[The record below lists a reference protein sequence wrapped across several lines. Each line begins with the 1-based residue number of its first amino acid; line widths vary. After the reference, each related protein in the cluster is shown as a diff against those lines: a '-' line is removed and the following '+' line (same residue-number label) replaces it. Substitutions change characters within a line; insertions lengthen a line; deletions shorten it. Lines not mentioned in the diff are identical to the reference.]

1 MSKFADRIR
10 RVSRLETLPMG
21 FGAGASRKRTPSMLC
36 LLRLSADKIDA
47 AAEATARGADSVIFD
62 SIDGAKLKEQ
72 AQKADSLLLGV
83 WMGAAERDGVAA
95 QREAGAD
102 FVVLEPQSASAET
115 LLEEGIGLVL
125 ALGQDISD
133 TSLRL
138 LADLPLDALLVPAP
152 VAPLTVARLLEVRR
166 IAVLART
173 PLLMEVGQ
181 GLGASR
187 LQALRDAGVA
197 GVILDGEALDRLPDL
212 RAAIDALP
220 ARGRRR
226 EERPEAVLP
235 AHGVVAPEEEE
246 EGGEEEVPFP

>member
-1 MSKFADRIR
+1 MSNFADRIR

-36 LLRLSADKIDA
+36 LLRLSADKTDV
-47 AAEATARGADSVIFD
+47 AAEAAAKGADSVIFD

-72 AQKADSLLLGV
+72 AQKADSLLMGV
-83 WMGAAERDGVAA
+83 WLGAAERVSVAA

-102 FVVLEPQSASAET
+102 FVVLEPESALAET

-125 ALGQDISD
+125 ALGQDTSD

-152 VAPLTVARLLEVRR
+152 AAPLTVARLLEVRR
-166 IAVLART
+166 LAVLART
-173 PLLMEVGQ
+173 PLLMAVGR
-181 GLGASR
+181 GIGASW

-226 EERPEAVLP
+226 EEHPAAVLP
-235 AHGVVAPEEEE
+235 VLGTGALPEEEE
-246 EGGEEEVPFP
+246 EEEVEIPFP